1 MGKSKLFRL
10 QKIYDEVKTVQES
23 SVQTQTPRIAT
34 SEMQTDNITVQ
45 SMQIQTENVQSQETE
60 TQTLS
65 DDEVPALQKYQ
76 IIAEA
81 ETELRRTCIKDLIEV
96 SNELERNK
104 EALKKLETLNEEL
117 KEEVVYFKD
126 RLAFKE

>member
-1 MGKSKLFRL
+1 
-10 QKIYDEVKTVQES
+10 
-23 SVQTQTPRIAT
+23 
-34 SEMQTDNITVQ
+34 MQTDTPRVDTSATQTDNVTVQ
-45 SMQIQTENVQSQETE
+45 SMEIQTENVQSQETE

-96 SNELERNK
+96 SQELERNK
-104 EALKKLETLNEEL
+104 EALKKLEILNDEL
-117 KEEVVYFKD
+117 KEDVVYFKD